1 MGMIPKTKLQY
12 EEVDSTKHLEHQ
24 ERNTRV
30 SEYLKKYGVGKLE
43 DLPTDKRPTITDER
57 SVDEMLDDVR
67 GGMVDLLSFDELDAL
82 SEFNSRKEEFE
93 KMRAEIELTEKQS
106 LTFDRAMSVLNSANA
121 SRDDKQEALA
131 VLEELQKSGKVT
143 HTRARKI

>member
-12 EEVDSTKHLEHQ
+12 EQVDSTKHLEHQ

-43 DLPTDKRPTITDER
+43 DLPSDNRPTITDER
-57 SVDEMLDDVR
+57 TVDEMLDDER
-67 GGMVDLLSFDELDAL
+67 GGKVDLLAFDELDAL

-93 KMRAEIELTEKQS
+93 QMRAEIDLTEKQS
-106 LTFDRAMSVLNSANA
+106 QSFDRAMSVLNSANA

-131 VLEELQKSGKVT
+131 VLEELQKSGKVN

>member
-1 MGMIPKTKLQY
+1 MGMIPKTKNMY
-12 EEVDSTKHLEHQ
+12 EKVDDTKHLEHQ

-43 DLPTDKRPTITDER
+43 DLPTDNRPTITDER
-57 SVDEMLDDVR
+57 TVDEMLDDER
-67 GGMVDLLSFDELDAL
+67 GGKVDLLAFDELDAL

-93 KMRAEIELTEKQS
+93 KMRAEIDLTEKQS
-106 LTFDRAMSVLNSANA
+106 LSFDRAMSVLNSANA